1 MFQLKVARLVFAIV
15 VSCLLA
21 VTSFGQAQPTTR
33 GRMGAA
39 SDMRNPAIIHGQ
51 VLLDTGTPLG
61 QSVEIYRICG
71 SKSAKVGTTNAQGK
85 FSTTID
91 GSEIG
96 NNSGFAS
103 ASDGGGVSD
112 FGGTTSGF
120 GGLTRTAL
128 WGCSIRAS
136 APGYVSSLVSL
147 QGKDFSTPI
156 DMGTLVLHKPSGA
169 EASTISATSLKAPEP
184 AKKEF
189 DKGREDFTNKKYD
202 SAQKH
207 LDKATDLFPDFAE
220 AWDYRG
226 RNERMLK
233 QDKEAEKSF
242 LAAIKADEKYV
253 MPYMQLAGMNAGWG
267 AWPNVLVMTNKVIEI
282 DPVGHPDAY
291 FLNAF
296 GHYNQKEIPEAETS
310 ARKAVELDKAHQF
323 PRAALLLGDILKDK
337 GDDKGAAEQYRN
349 YLMLEPNSQQAG
361 RLKDY
366 IAKAGQSA
374 SK

>member
-1 MFQLKVARLVFAIV
+1 MYKSKVTKV
-15 VSCLLA
+15 LLA
-21 VTSFGQAQPTTR
+21 ILVSWLLAGTSFGQSQPTTR

-39 SDMRNPAIIHGQ
+39 SDMRNPAVIHGQ

-61 QSVEIYRICG
+61 QTVEIYRVCG
-71 SKSAKVGTTNAQGK
+71 SKTAKVGTTNAQGK

-91 GSEIG
+91 DSAIG
-96 NNSGFAS
+96 TTSVAS
-103 ASDGGGVSD
+103 ASEGGGVSD
-112 FGGTTSGF
+112 FGGTTAGF
-120 GGLTRTAL
+120 GLTRTAL

-136 APGYVSSLVSL
+136 APGYVSNIVSL

-156 DMGTLVLHKPSGA
+156 DMGTLVLHKPTGA
-169 EASTISATSLKAPEP
+169 EASTISATTLKAPEP
-184 AKKEF
+184 ARKEF

-207 LDKATDLFPDFAE
+207 LNKATDLYPDFAE

-253 MPYMQLAGMNAGWG
+253 FPYMQLAGMNAGWG
-267 AWPNVLVMTNKVIEI
+267 AWPNVLIMTNKVIEI
-282 DPVGHPDAY
+282 DPTGHPDAY

-296 GHYNQKEIPEAETS
+296 GHFNQKELPEAETN

-323 PRAALLLGDILKDK
+323 PRAALLLGDILKEK
-337 GDDKGAAEQYRN
+337 GDDKGAAEQYSN
-349 YLMLEPNSQQAG
+349 YLKLEPNSQQAG
-361 RLKDY
+361 RLKDF
-366 IAKAGQSA
+366 IAKSGGQSA
-374 SK
+374 AN